1 MNIINIL
8 ISLTIL
14 LIGLLILNIELQHCL
29 VILIITT
36 LILFIMS
43 VLQHRNKENSLNIV
57 DRNLNKV
64 DFYKDNINRNNNGML
79 NNTNLNNDS
88 MLNNTNL
95 NNDSMLNNTNLNND
109 SMLNNTNINE
119 DNYIIHPS
127 MYNQDDCTTDMSCIQ
142 KPNVINLFPG
152 FDKEMK
158 KALNNTKRVDN
169 IVVENFVASTNP
181 FQLNDVSIPFNS
193 TVINPFVYYSN
204 VKNEEIQNNE
214 LEEAEDDLCF
224 HCRKGYCV
232 GDVCKNTYEINKC
245 DIINNKKNVQKTH
258 PYSDDSPVIRV
269 TNPDLAL

>member
-64 DFYKDNINRNNNGML
+64 DFYKDNINRNNNG
-79 NNTNLNNDS
+79 
-88 MLNNTNL
+88 
-95 NNDSMLNNTNLNND
+95 MLNNTNLNND